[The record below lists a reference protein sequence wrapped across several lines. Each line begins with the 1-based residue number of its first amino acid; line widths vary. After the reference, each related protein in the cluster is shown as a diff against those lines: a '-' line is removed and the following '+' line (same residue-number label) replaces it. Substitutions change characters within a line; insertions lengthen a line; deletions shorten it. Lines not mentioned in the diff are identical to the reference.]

1 MRLVELIRRSDAATA
16 LPGASP
22 DVEVERSVGDRLY
35 GDRAQVTAT
44 PVAHGAA
51 PLGRLAG
58 GRYRLVE
65 RLGAGGMAI
74 VYRARDEQLERDVAV
89 KVIGERHARD
99 ALFVRRFRREAQ
111 LGARLAHP
119 NIVAVLDA
127 GAQPRDF
134 IVLELVRGPDAAT
147 LLNRRARLTPGET
160 VDIVV
165 QVCDALA
172 HAHGRGVVHL
182 DVSPGNI
189 LIAEADGTAKLAD
202 FGLAADALESPTGRV
217 HEVMGTP
224 GYVAPEIVRGA
235 KPSPRSDLYSLGAVA
250 HRLLLGPGVPPAD
263 TGCTAPLTTAVAR
276 RPPLSEGLAG
286 LPRGPYE
293 AVQQALAPEPD
304 ARQESVAEFRAQLL
318 GGHTASRGPRRAGV
332 VPLPD
337 AVRSQVRSAA

>member
-1 MRLVELIRRSDAATA
+1 MRLVELIRRSDAARA
-16 LPGASP
+16 LPGAAP
-22 DVEVERSVGDRLY
+22 DVEVERSVCDRLY

-44 PVAHGAA
+44 PIAHGAA
-51 PLGRLAG
+51 PLGRLLG

-65 RLGAGGMAI
+65 RLGAGGMAT

-89 KVIGERHARD
+89 KLIGERHARD
-99 ALFVRRFRREAQ
+99 PLFVRRFRSEAK

-134 IVLELVRGPDAAT
+134 IVTELVRGLDAAT
-147 LLNRRARLTPGET
+147 LLRRRGRLTPGEI

-172 HAHGRGVVHL
+172 HAHARDVIHL
-182 DVSPGNI
+182 DVSPGNV

-202 FGLAADALESPTGRV
+202 FGLASDALASPTGRAHGV
-217 HEVMGTP
+217 AGTP
-224 GYVAPEIVRGA
+224 GYVAPEIACGA
-235 KPSPRSDLYSLGAVA
+235 RPSPRSDLYSLGAVA
-250 HRLLLGPGVPPAD
+250 YRLLLGPEVPPAD
-263 TGCTAPLTTAVAR
+263 PGGTAPLTTAVR
-276 RPPLSEGLAG
+276 RMPPLSEGRPG
-286 LPRGPYE
+286 LPRSLCE

-304 ARQESVAEFRAQLL
+304 ARQASVAEFRAQLL
-318 GGHTASRGPRRAGV
+318 DGHAPSRGRWPGGV
-332 VPLPD
+332 LPFPD